1 MLIRR
6 CRNNFAIA
14 TASTIQTKHSWWIRR
29 SHRRQVAN
37 NKKVAAQKLPK
48 FNPLVGDDCTS
59 TDVLLRLSH
68 GELFV
73 PIIRPGITSPSQWN
87 ALCKRDTTVTVGA
100 NRPAGFLKQIE
111 ERFDDV
117 DGHRKH
123 DRGILFGADLCQRL

>member
-37 NKKVAAQKLPK
+37 NKKCCRAETAKIQSFSGRRLHQY
-48 FNPLVGDDCTS
+48 
-59 TDVLLRLSH
+59 DVLLRLSH

>member
-37 NKKVAAQKLPK
+37 NKKVAAQKLPN

-59 TDVLLRLSH
+59 TMFSC
-68 GELFV
+68 
-73 PIIRPGITSPSQWN
+73 
-87 ALCKRDTTVTVGA
+87 A
-100 NRPAGFLKQIE
+100 
-111 ERFDDV
+111 
-117 DGHRKH
+117 
-123 DRGILFGADLCQRL
+123 